1 MTSAINPNNIDGQYP
16 VAGQDNNSQGFR
28 DNFTNTKTNFQ
39 YAADEITELQNKAL
53 LKTALTGGTLNN
65 NMGNAVISNAQLI
78 GQTTNVITLG
88 NVTNSTANVVFGVG
102 SYQTATT
109 QGNTSLSLSGW
120 PTSGLY
126 ATVRLQLTT
135 TLANATVTVPASI
148 SANTNASY
156 TSLQYIIGR
165 TAGTGVITIYSTGT
179 YVFEFSTAD
188 GGGNV
193 FIQDLTRGASAS
205 PTA

>member
-39 YAADEITELQNKAL
+39 FAAEEITELQEKAV
-53 LKTALTGGTLNN
+53 LKTALTGGTLQN

-78 GQTTNVITLG
+78 GQTTNVVTLG

-102 SYQTATT
+102 SYQVGTT

-120 PTSGLY
+120 PSSGLY

-135 TLANATVTVPASI
+135 TAANANITVPASV
-148 SANTNASY
+148 SNANNVSY
-156 TSLQYIIGR
+156 TSFQYIKG
-165 TAGTGVITIYSTGT
+165 AVVANSLITVADTGT

-193 FIQDLTRGASAS
+193 FIQDLTRGANAT
-205 PTA
+205 PAT